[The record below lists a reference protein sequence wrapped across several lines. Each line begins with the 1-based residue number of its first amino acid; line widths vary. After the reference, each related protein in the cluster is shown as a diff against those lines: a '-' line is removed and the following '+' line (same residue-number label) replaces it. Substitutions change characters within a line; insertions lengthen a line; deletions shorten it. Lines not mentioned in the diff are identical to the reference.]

1 MNHLLEI
8 NNLHYYY
15 GQIHA
20 VKGINLIVD
29 KGEIVT
35 LIGSNGAGKSTTLN
49 TIAGLTK
56 ASGVK
61 GEILFKGVNIAG
73 KKGHVICNMG
83 IMAVVEGRH
92 VFPQLSVEENLWMG
106 AYRRK
111 DKKAISK
118 DIESVYDFFPRLR
131 ERNNQMGGTLSGGEQ
146 QMLAIGRALVNNPD
160 LILLDEPSLG
170 LAPIVVE
177 DIFKK
182 IKEINEKNKTT
193 ILLVEQNSKI
203 ALHTASRGYVIQ
215 NGEIVLQ
222 GSCNELLNNPKVQQA
237 YLGLVQEKR

>member
-1 MNHLLEI
+1 MEHLLEI
-8 NNLHYYY
+8 KDLHYYY

-20 VKGINLIVD
+20 VKGINLTVD

-56 ASGVK
+56 AAGVK
-61 GEILFKGVNIAG
+61 GHIYFNGKEITG
-73 KKGHVICNMG
+73 KPGHTICNLG
-83 IMAVVEGRH
+83 IMTVVEGRH
-92 VFPQLSVEENLWMG
+92 IFSQLSVEENLKMG
-106 AYRRK
+106 AYIRK
-111 DKKAISK
+111 NQKEIQE
-118 DIESVYDFFPRLR
+118 DIEMVYDIFPRLR
-131 ERNNQMGGTLSGGEQ
+131 ERHAQMGGTLSGGEQ
-146 QMLAIGRALVNNPD
+146 QMLAIGRALVNRPE

-182 IKEINEKNKTT
+182 ICEINEVNKTT

-203 ALHTASRGYVIQ
+203 ALNTASRGYVLQ
-215 NGEIVLQ
+215 NGEIVIE
-222 GSCNELLNNPKVQQA
+222 GDCKDLLEDPKVQHA
-237 YLGLVQEKR
+237 YLGLV